1 MQDRVSLY
9 PGRVKLEPVAGQA
22 NLYDLTRADQPTQEG
37 TPLNKASLLK
47 DATASLLGLG
57 TSAVPDDAF
66 LALAIGVGAYGFRV
80 KVQLPDGAPVAG
92 ANVTGITALPGASLT
107 TNSDGIVV
115 GSSSAASVTIGVTS
129 PFVDLKAPDSQNVTA
144 TGTLTDVTFVLSYNT
159 DVIQVTSSRVLDNIS
174 PFAKS
179 VDVTAIGGGG
189 GGGGA
194 RSYQNSPRVYAA
206 LGGGGGGGYAT
217 TRLSIALSTGSKITV
232 VVGAGGTSAPDQ
244 NGTAGGKTTVTIG
257 NTTVSAAGGNGGYLY
272 TGEDFGGPNQN
283 LGEGGAG
290 NGNGGKGGSPGGSS
304 TSRIFNDTSLGLA
317 GGGGGGGGGLQNE
330 STSPAGGA
338 PNGGSGVKY
347 NQDPLNENIGKAFGG
362 GGGGGSV
369 RNGAYGL
376 MANAGASGGAG
387 GVYLRFNFDA
397 A

>member
-1 MQDRVSLY
+1 MQDREPTY
-9 PGRVKLEPVAGQA
+9 PGRVTLTPVYGLA
-22 NLYDLTRADQPTQEG
+22 NTYDMERADRPLQEG

-47 DATASLLGLG
+47 DSTAALLGLG

-66 LALAIGVGAYGFRV
+66 LALAIGVGTYGFRV
-80 KVQLPDGAPVAG
+80 KVQLPDGTPVAG

-115 GSSSAASVTIGVTS
+115 GSSSAASVTIGVSS

-159 DVIQVTSSRVLDNIS
+159 DVIQVTSSRVIDNIS

-217 TRLSIALSTGSKITV
+217 TRLSIALSTGSKITL
-232 VVGAGGTSAPDQ
+232 VVGAGGTSAANQ
-244 NGTAGGKTTVTIG
+244 SGTAGGKTTVTIG
-257 NTTVSAAGGNGGYLY
+257 NTTVSAAGGSGGYLY
-272 TGEDFGGPNQN
+272 TGEDFGNADLN

-290 NGNGGKGGSPGGSS
+290 NGNGGKGGSPGSPS
-304 TSRIFNDTSLGLA
+304 TARIFNDTSLDLA
-317 GGGGGGGGGLQNE
+317 GGGGGGGGGLKST

-347 NQDPLNENIGKAFGG
+347 RSDPLNENIGRAFGG

-369 RNGAYGL
+369 YTNASGDQ
-376 MANAGASGGAG
+376 ANAGAAGGAG

>member
-66 LALAIGVGAYGFRV
+66 LALAIGVGTYGFRV
-80 KVQLPDGAPVAG
+80 KVQLPDGTPVAG

-115 GSSSAASVTIGVTS
+115 GSSSTASVTIGVTS
-129 PFVDLKAPDSQNVTA
+129 PFADLKAPDSKNVTA
-144 TGTLTDVTFVLSYNT
+144 AGTLTDVTFVLSYNT
-159 DVIQVTSSRVLDNIS
+159 DVIRVTSSRVIDNFS

-206 LGGGGGGGYAT
+206 LGGGGGGGYAE
-217 TRLSIALSTGSKITV
+217 TRLSVALSTGSKITV
-232 VVGAGGTSAPDQ
+232 VVGAGGTSAGDQ
-244 NGTAGGKTTVTIG
+244 SGTAGGKTTVTIG
-257 NTTVSAAGGNGGYLY
+257 NTTVSAAGGSGGHLY
-272 TGEDFGGPNQN
+272 TGEDFGTPNQN
-283 LGEGGAG
+283 LGEGGTG
-290 NGNGGKGGSPGGSS
+290 NGNGGKGGSPGSPS
-304 TSRIFNDTSLGLA
+304 TARIFNDASLGLA
-317 GGGGGGGGGLQNE
+317 GGGGGGGGGLT
-330 STSPAGGA
+330 STSSPTSPAGGA

-347 NQDPLNENIGKAFGG
+347 KNDPIAENAGKAFGG
-362 GGGGGSV
+362 GGGGGTVSP
-369 RNGAYGL
+369 GAYGDRGL
-376 MANAGASGGAG
+376 SGAAGGAG
-387 GVYLRFNFDA
+387 GVYLRFHF
-397 A
+397 

>member
-1 MQDRVSLY
+1 MHDRVSLY
-9 PGRVKLEPVAGQA
+9 PGRVKIEPVAGQA
-22 NLYDLTRADQPTQEG
+22 KLYDITRADQPTQEG

-47 DATASLLGLG
+47 DTTASLLGLG

-66 LALAIGVGAYGFRV
+66 LALAIGVGNYGFRV
-80 KVQLPDGAPVAG
+80 KVQLPDGTPVAG

-115 GSSSAASVTIGVTS
+115 GSSSDASVTIGVTS
-129 PFVDLKAPDSQNVTA
+129 PFVDLKAPDSKNVTA
-144 TGTLTDVTFVLSYNT
+144 AGTLTDVTFVLSYNT
-159 DVIQVTSSRVLDNIS
+159 DVIQVTSSRVIDNIS

-194 RSYQNSPRVYAA
+194 RSHQYSPLVYAA

-217 TRLSIALSTGSKITV
+217 TRLSVALSTGSKITV
-232 VVGAGGTSAPDQ
+232 VVGAGGTSAANQ
-244 NGTAGGKTTVTIG
+244 SGTAGGKTTVTIG
-257 NTTVSAAGGNGGYLY
+257 NTTVSAAGGSGGHLY
-272 TGEDFGGPNQN
+272 TGEDFGGPDQN

-290 NGNGGKGGSPGGSS
+290 NGNGGKGGSPGSPS
-304 TSRIFNDTSLGLA
+304 TARIFNDTSLGLA
-317 GGGGGGGGGLQNE
+317 GGGGGGGGGLKST

-338 PNGGSGVKY
+338 PKGGSGVKY
-347 NQDPLNENIGKAFGG
+347 RNDPIAENAGKAFGG

-369 RNGAYGL
+369 YTNASGDQ
-376 MANAGASGGAG
+376 ANAGAAGGAG
-387 GVYLRFNFDA
+387 GVYLRFHF
-397 A
+397 